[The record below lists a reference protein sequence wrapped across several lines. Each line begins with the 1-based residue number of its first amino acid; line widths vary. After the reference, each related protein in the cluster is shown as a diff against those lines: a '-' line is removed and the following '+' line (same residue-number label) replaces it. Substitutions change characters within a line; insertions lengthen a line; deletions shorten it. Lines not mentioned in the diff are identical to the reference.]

1 MSRLRF
7 AFLLA
12 LLTAVIATAGSGQ
25 TEVSSAVVDPATI
38 IGSPDGPPLAGE
50 ELDRRT
56 QELAE
61 VMRCPV
67 CQALSVADSR
77 TASAMAMREEARDLL
92 AVGYSETQVLS
103 YFEKSYGEFILL
115 APRKEGLN
123 WLVWLA
129 PIGVLLGGGALVLSR
144 TGRSESP
151 AAGGDAA
158 PSGSEDDLSAYADR
172 VRQEVGND

>member
-1 MSRLRF
+1 
-7 AFLLA
+7 
-12 LLTAVIATAGSGQ
+12 
-25 TEVSSAVVDPATI
+25 
-38 IGSPDGPPLAGE
+38 
-50 ELDRRT
+50 
-56 QELAE
+56 
-61 VMRCPV
+61 MRCPV

-115 APRKEGLN
+115 APRKKGLN

-144 TGRSESP
+144 TGKRESP
-151 AAGGDAA
+151 AADGKAATSGG
-158 PSGSEDDLSAYADR
+158 EDDLSAYAER